1 MKIILSSTKH
11 MQETISTS
19 NKIITHKKDIC
30 QKKKNYQHLWVA
42 RYKCLHLNQK
52 NIKKKLKKEV
62 TFIRNHVN
70 YNVRFCFNYYTL
82 VTSFK

>member
-1 MKIILSSTKH
+1 MSSKIQVLTLKS
-11 MQETISTS
+11 
-19 NKIITHKKDIC
+19 KK
-30 QKKKNYQHLWVA
+30 Y
-42 RYKCLHLNQK
+42 
-52 NIKKKLKKEV
+52 KKKLKKEV